1 MMALGYVWRYSMSQ
15 FAFSMVSVVAFGLLE
30 SYIVEGD
37 EDAGVD
43 LAVEDECAIDG
54 LDVGDIF

>member
-1 MMALGYVWRYSMSQ
+1 MSQ